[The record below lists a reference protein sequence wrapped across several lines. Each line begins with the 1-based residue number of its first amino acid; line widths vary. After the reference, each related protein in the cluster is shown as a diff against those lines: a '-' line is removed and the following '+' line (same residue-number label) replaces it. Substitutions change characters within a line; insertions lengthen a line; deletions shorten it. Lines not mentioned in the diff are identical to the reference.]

1 MHVRQIDLAN
11 RNDVRKFIQFP
22 FNLYADNPYWVP
34 PLIAEREL
42 ALNPNEHP
50 FYQHSEAAFFLAE
63 RDGEIVGRIAILNNR
78 RYRKQTQSP
87 TGLFYFFEVIDD
99 LEAARALFESGYKW
113 AGQRGIKI
121 LRGPKGLAQGDG
133 FGMLVEGFDYLP
145 AMGIPYNHAYYPRLM
160 DALGFEKESDLRS
173 GYFSADEHKFEI
185 PKRIHKLAKLVKKRR
200 GIHIKRFE
208 TKDELREYI
217 PIVRQ
222 VYNEAFSSVPEFV
235 PITEAEIET
244 IAERILSIADPR
256 LLKLIFKGDELIG
269 FAFTYPNIAKG
280 LQKAG
285 GRLFPFGWY
294 HLKRAFK
301 RTKMLDANGIGLLPE
316 HQGVG
321 ATAVLF
327 SELEKTIKNNG
338 FKHVEIVQI
347 NEKNHK
353 SFNEIDHLGATWH
366 KRHRVYKRVFER

>member
-11 RNDVRKFIQFP
+11 HKDVRQFILFP
-22 FNLYADNPYWVP
+22 FDLYADNPYWVP
-34 PLIAEREL
+34 PLITEREL
-42 ALNPNEHP
+42 ALNPDKHP

-63 RDGEIVGRIAILNNR
+63 RDGETVGRIAILNNR
-78 RYRKQTQSP
+78 RYREQTRSP

-99 LEAARALFESGYKW
+99 LEVARALFEAGYAW
-113 AGQRGIKI
+113 ASKRGIKI

-173 GYFSADEHKFEI
+173 GYFSADEHKFEL
-185 PKRIHKLAKLVKKRR
+185 PERAHKLAERVKKRR
-200 GIHIKRFE
+200 GMHVKRFE
-208 TKDELREYI
+208 TKDELRQYI
-217 PIVRQ
+217 PLVRQ
-222 VYNEAFSSVPEFV
+222 VYNQSFGGVPEFV
-235 PITEAEIET
+235 PITEAEIDI

-280 LQKAG
+280 LQKAR

-294 HLKRAFK
+294 YLKQDFK
-301 RTKMLDANGIGLLPE
+301 RTKMLDGNGIGILPE